1 MTHTA
6 SRSGTVAELGAARRA
21 TAQSQA
27 NEVTLMA
34 KAVTE
39 GGSRRSVTADIA
51 LELSISQYQAGA
63 EITRAIALTTRLPC
77 TFAALTR
84 GDIDLY
90 KASKVV
96 DPTLILPDDLPRRV
110 DEIMATRPKSK
121 DPSAIRSAV
130 NRIIQK
136 L

>member
-1 MTHTA
+1 MFGYTEGVTHTT
-6 SRSGTVAELGAARRA
+6 RINTIAELGAARRT

-34 KAVTE
+34 EAVQE

-51 LELSISQYQAGA
+51 LELSISQHQAGA
-63 EITRAIALTTRLPC
+63 EITRAIALTTRLPY
-77 TFAALTR
+77 TFAALSR

-96 DPTLILPDDLPRRV
+96 DPTLPLPHDLARHV
-110 DEIMATRPKSK
+110 DEI
-121 DPSAIRSAV
+121 
-130 NRIIQK
+130 
-136 L
+136 